1 MGSGRSEAAELVM
14 RKRLIKKI
22 KENRYEVLWNAY
34 HTLIVILLAGIL
46 LIEFM
51 EYMRYPAHFFG
62 V

>member
-1 MGSGRSEAAELVM
+1 M